1 MSPESPPTAA
11 SGHTIRTLHVDDD
24 PGFAELT
31 AEFLERSDPR
41 ISVVTEHGASD
52 GLDRLASTDV
62 DCVVSD
68 YDMPGRNG
76 IEFLAAVRAEFS
88 DLPFILFT
96 GKGSEEVA
104 SDAVSAGVTD
114 YLQKEPGTD
123 QYTVLANRIV
133 NVTEKHRTE
142 ADLERRTRQHEAVA
156 SLGRQALEA
165 DDLSSLFDEAA
176 RLVADRLGT
185 TYATVLE
192 GGPETDL
199 VLVAGAGWDD
209 DLLGTATVGPGT
221 DSPASHALA
230 GAAPIVVTDL
240 GAEERFDAP
249 DFLVD
254 HGIESGISVVVGAGA
269 EPWGVL
275 EAHAT
280 DRHQF
285 TENDVTF
292 VRNVAN
298 VLGAA
303 IDRQRTEDRL
313 RKSEARF
320 REIAELSPDGLF
332 RADIDGTFTYLSPAA
347 GTLLGRPVDELVGK
361 GFHRLVAESSYED
374 AIDGFGRVLRGEVVR
389 GLALT
394 VLDDDG
400 EPFDVEV
407 SASPVRRDG
416 EVVMV
421 QGIARDITERRR
433 AERELQRSRERY
445 RTLVENFPNGG
456 VFLFDDDLRFTAVG
470 GKELNAVGMSA
481 EELVGKTPAEV
492 FPPENAALLESNYR
506 AALAGE
512 VRSFEDEFLG
522 RRYRIRIVPI
532 RNADG
537 AVVSGMAVSQ
547 NVTDRRTRERKLDQ
561 LRQRARRLT
570 YTETVPE
577 TAQAATDAANDVIGA
592 PLSGFHGLADT
603 GDALEPVVMAD
614 AVDDVFET
622 VPSYPR
628 GSEPGSRAA
637 LVWDAFERG
646 EPLLIDDTSAYEPLT
661 EPTPAG
667 TVLVHPVGEHG
678 VFVVSAAEPNA
689 YDETDKSLVEILTN
703 SLTAALDR
711 VEREQ
716 RLRERERLLE
726 RQNERL
732 EEFASIVSHDL
743 RNPLNVAQG
752 RLALVYEDCESDH
765 LDAVATAHGRMNA
778 LIDDLLTL
786 AREGETAGDATA
798 VDLAAVA
805 EASWRHVETP
815 GATLVCDADRRLRA
829 SESRLQQ
836 LLENLFRNAVEHG
849 STGNRT
855 AQRSG
860 DAVEHGS
867 TSSRSQTR
875 DDSVEHGSTSSRPEP
890 DDRAAHGSVG
900 VTVTVGDLDDGFYVA
915 DDGPGIPDAERERV
929 FEPGY
934 STSDAG
940 TGFGLA
946 IVSAVVAEHGWELD
960 VTTSADGGAR
970 FAITGVERE

>member
-1 MSPESPPTAA
+1 VPAGRESQ
-11 SGHTIRTLHVDDD
+11 
-24 PGFAELT
+24 PGYT
-31 AEFLERSDPR
+31 
-41 ISVVTEHGASD
+41 
-52 GLDRLASTDV
+52 LAS
-62 DCVVSD
+62 
-68 YDMPGRNG
+68 
-76 IEFLAAVRAEFS
+76 AE
-88 DLPFILFT
+88 P
-96 GKGSEEVA
+96 V
-104 SDAVSAGVTD
+104 
-114 YLQKEPGTD
+114 
-123 QYTVLANRIV
+123 
-133 NVTEKHRTE
+133 
-142 ADLERRTRQHEAVA
+142 
-156 SLGRQALEA
+156 
-165 DDLSSLFDEAA
+165 
-176 RLVADRLGT
+176 
-185 TYATVLE
+185 
-192 GGPETDL
+192 
-199 VLVAGAGWDD
+199 
-209 DLLGTATVGPGT
+209 
-221 DSPASHALA
+221 
-230 GAAPIVVTDL
+230 VVTDF
-240 GAEERFDAP
+240 GADARFGDSG
-249 DFLVD
+249 FLAD
-254 HGIESGISVVVGAGA
+254 HGVESGVSVVVGSEA

-275 EAHAT
+275 GAYAT
-280 DRHQF
+280 GRRGF
-285 TENDVTF
+285 TDDDVTF
-292 VRNVAN
+292 VQNVAN
-298 VLGAA
+298 VLGGA
-303 IDRQRTEDRL
+303 IDNHRAEAQL

-320 REIAELSPDGLF
+320 REMAELSPDGLF
-332 RADIDGTFTYLSPAA
+332 RADTDGTFTYLSPAA
-347 GTLLGRPVDELVGK
+347 GTLLGRPVDELVGE
-361 GFHRLVAESSYED
+361 GFHRLVAESSYAD
-374 AIDGFGRVLRGEVVR
+374 AIDGFGRVLGGEVVR
-389 GLALT
+389 GLTLT

-456 VFLFDDDLRFTAVG
+456 VFLFDDDLRYTAAGGRELDAVG
-470 GKELNAVGMSA
+470 VSA
-481 EELVGKTPAEV
+481 DDVTGKTPAEL

-512 VRSFEDEFLG
+512 PRSFEDEFQG

-547 NVTDRRTRERKLDQ
+547 NVTDRRTRERKLDR

-570 YTETVPE
+570 YTETVTE
-577 TAQAATDAANDVIGA
+577 TARAATDAANDVIGA
-592 PLSGFHGLADT
+592 PLSGFHALSDA

-628 GSEPGSRAA
+628 DEEPGSRAA

-667 TVLVHPVGEHG
+667 TALVHPVGDHG

-716 RLRERERLLE
+716 RLRDRERLLE

-732 EEFASIVSHDL
+732 DEFASIVSHDL

-765 LDAVATAHGRMNA
+765 LDAVATAHGRMSA

-786 AREGETAGDATA
+786 AREGETAGDASV
-798 VDLAAVA
+798 VDLATVV
-805 EASWRHVETP
+805 ESSWQHVETP
-815 GATLVCDADRRLRA
+815 GATLVCDADRRVRA
-829 SESRLQQ
+829 SQSRLQQ

-849 STGNRT
+849 S
-855 AQRSG
+855 A
-860 DAVEHGS
+860 
-867 TSSRSQTR
+867 
-875 DDSVEHGSTSSRPEP
+875 
-890 DDRAAHGSVG
+890 G
-900 VTVTVGDLDDGFYVA
+900 VTVTVDDLDDGFSVA
-915 DDGPGIPDAERERV
+915 DDGPGIPPEDRERV

-934 STSDAG
+934 STDDAG

-946 IVSAVVAEHGWELD
+946 IVSAVVAEHGWDLD

>member
-11 SGHTIRTLHVDDD
+11 SGSTIRTLHVDDD

-31 AEFLERSDPR
+31 AEFLERNDSR
-41 ISVVTEHGASD
+41 ISVVTEHRASD
-52 GLDRLASTDV
+52 GLDRLASTDI
-62 DCVVSD
+62 DCIVSD

-76 IEFLAAVRAEFS
+76 IEFLAAVRAEFP

-156 SLGRQALEA
+156 TLGRQALEA

-176 RLVADRLGT
+176 RLVVDRLDCD
-185 TYATVLE
+185 YASVLE
-192 GGPETDL
+192 LDTGGAAL
-199 VLVAGAGWDD
+199 ALVAGAGWDD
-209 DLLGTATVGPGT
+209 GLVGHATVSAGRETQPGYT
-221 DSPASHALA
+221 LASTE
-230 GAAPIVVTDL
+230 PVVVTDL
-240 GAEERFDAP
+240 GAETRFDAP
-249 DFLVD
+249 DFLAD
-254 HGIESGISVVVGAGA
+254 HGVESGVSVVVGSEAD
-269 EPWGVL
+269 PWGVL
-275 EAHAT
+275 GAYAT
-280 DRHQF
+280 ARRGF
-285 TENDVTF
+285 TDDDVTF
-292 VRNVAN
+292 VQSVAN

-320 REIAELSPDGLF
+320 REMAELSPDGLF
-332 RADIDGTFTYLSPAA
+332 RADTGGTFTYLSPAA
-347 GTLLGRPVDELVGK
+347 GRLLGRPVDELVGER
-361 GFHRLVAESSYED
+361 FHQLVAESSYED
-374 AIDGFGRVLRGEVVR
+374 AIDGFARVLRGEVVR

-394 VLDDDG
+394 VLDDDD

-407 SASPVRRDG
+407 SASPVRRDD

-445 RTLVENFPNGG
+445 RTLIENFPNGG
-456 VFLFDDDLRFTAVG
+456 VFLFDDDLRYTAAGGSELSAVG
-470 GKELNAVGMSA
+470 VSA

-506 AALAGE
+506 AALAGD
-512 VRSFEDEFLG
+512 SQAFEDELLG
-522 RRYRIRIVPI
+522 NQYRTRVVPI

-570 YTETVPE
+570 YTETMTE
-577 TAQAATDAANDVIGA
+577 TAQVATDVANDVIGA
-592 PLSGFHGLADT
+592 PLSGFHALSDAGDT
-603 GDALEPVVMAD
+603 LEPTVMAD

-628 GSEPGSRAA
+628 GAEPGSRAA
-637 LVWDAFERG
+637 LVWDTFERG
-646 EPLLIDDTSAYEPLT
+646 EPLRIDDTSAYEPLT

-667 TVLVHPVGEHG
+667 TALVHPVDDHG

-703 SLTAALDR
+703 SLAAALDR

-732 EEFASIVSHDL
+732 GEFASIVSHDL

-752 RLALVYEDCESDH
+752 RLALVYEDCESEH
-765 LDAVATAHGRMNA
+765 LDAVATAHGRMEA

-786 AREGETAGDATA
+786 AREGETAGDATV
-798 VDLAAVA
+798 VDLGAVV

-815 GATLVCDADRRLRA
+815 TATLVCDADRRVRA

-836 LLENLFRNAVEHG
+836 LLENLFRNSVEHGSTSSRPGADDSVEHG

-855 AQRSG
+855 ARQSG
-860 DAVEHGS
+860 DAVE
-867 TSSRSQTR
+867 
-875 DDSVEHGSTSSRPEP
+875 
-890 DDRAAHGSVG
+890 HGSVG

-934 STSDAG
+934 STTATG

-970 FAITGVERE
+970 FEITGVERE